1 MLRSPRP
8 HLKTAFTAL
17 KKLHRVDTRTFS
29 TKSASFGGGTTSGPV
44 RTRSAA
50 WDAHHLLD
58 ELSEGAGFSGRCP
71 SGREH
76 GPEIDPGQFPIL
88 QHHLDRSICDLGR
101 EHPLR
106 SDRDASIGKYSR
118 AHSLR
123 STDAQPTFQ
132 CDRNFRIITL
142 KGPVLGLLPSWS

>member
-1 MLRSPRP
+1 MMSAEGSFATFPSQLAFFRYTPDTLAVRP
-8 HLKTAFTAL
+8 
-17 KKLHRVDTRTFS
+17 KLAAKCQFQTL
-29 TKSASFGGGTTSGPV
+29 ASGSGFV

-71 SGREH
+71 SGREN

-88 QHHLDRSICDLGR
+88 QHDLNRSIRDLGR

-106 SDRDASIGKYSR
+106 SHRDASIGKYSR

-123 STDAQPTFQ
+123 ST
-132 CDRNFRIITL
+132 L
-142 KGPVLGLLPSWS
+142 